1 MDPSYTIEAAYIE
14 GDKGP
19 LFSLHYRPK
28 DFANDAECFIAV
40 QSFAEEM
47 NRCRYMCTM
56 LAQSLASNNFGYLSV
71 DSYGTGDSA
80 GDFIDA
86 DWEQGC
92 RDLLTAVSHA
102 EKLGYKKIS
111 LIGVRLGALQA
122 MQVLSSIN
130 KLTRLILWQPVINGQ
145 VALRQFLRIKIAA
158 SIGRNEKPGTIE
170 EFDASIERGENL
182 EVAGYD
188 ISPKLYQGM
197 KSSRFDDFIDFD
209 SAPIA
214 WFTTLT
220 SIDRKIPRVELS
232 MIEKWRQTGAHI
244 DHRIVIGPS
253 YWQVHERT
261 LVPELVTSTVD
272 YIKGMDL

>member
-1 MDPSYTIEAAYIE
+1 MNSKYTVEPAYIE
-14 GDKGP
+14 GDKGL
-19 LFSLHYRPK
+19 LFSLHYRP
-28 DFANDAECFIAV
+28 DNLESNSECFIVV

-56 LAQSLASNNFGYLSV
+56 LAQLLASNNIGYLSV

-92 RDLLTAVSHA
+92 RDLLTAVSYA
-102 EKLGYKKIS
+102 EKLGYSKIS
-111 LIGVRLGALQA
+111 LISVRLGALQA
-122 MQVLSSIN
+122 MQVVSSIK
-130 KLTRLILWQPVINGQ
+130 KLNRLIFWQPVINGQ

-158 SIGRNEKPGTIE
+158 SIGRSENPGTID
-170 EFDASIERGENL
+170 EFNASIERGESL

-188 ISPKLYQGM
+188 IAPKLYKGI
-197 KSSRFDDFIDFD
+197 KSACFDDFIDFH
-209 SAPIA
+209 SVPVA

-220 SIDRKIPRVELS
+220 SVDRKTPGAEMN
-232 MIEKWRQTGAHI
+232 MIDKWKQRGANI
-244 DHRIVIGPS
+244 DHRIIIGPS

-261 LVPELVTSTVD
+261 LVPELVSSTID
-272 YIKGMDL
+272 YVLGADL

>member
-1 MDPSYTIEAAYIE
+1 MNSSYTIEPAYIE

-19 LFSLHYRPK
+19 LFSLHYRPEN
-28 DFANDAECFIAV
+28 FANDAECFIV
-40 QSFAEEM
+40 VPSFAEEM

-56 LAQSLASNNFGYLSV
+56 LAKSLASNDFGYLSV

-86 DWEQGC
+86 GWEQGC
-92 RDLLTAVSHA
+92 RDLLTAISYA
-102 EKLGYKKIS
+102 EKLGYEKIS
-111 LIGVRLGALQA
+111 LVGVRLGALQA

-145 VALRQFLRIKIAA
+145 ATLRQFLRIKIAA

-170 EFDASIERGENL
+170 EFDTSIERGESL

-188 ISPKLYQGM
+188 ISPELYRGIKLA
-197 KSSRFDDFIDFD
+197 RFDDFIDFY
-209 SAPIA
+209 SVPIA
-214 WFTTLT
+214 WFSTLT
-220 SIDRKIPRVELS
+220 SIERKIPKVELDI
-232 MIEKWRQTGAHI
+232 IEKWQQKGAHI
-244 DHRIVIGPS
+244 DHRIIIGPS

-261 LVPELVTSTVD
+261 LVPELVKSTVD
-272 YIKGMDL
+272 YIMGID